1 MFAIV
6 ADIVVVVVAIAMF
19 AIVATVAN
27 VAVDIVYRCIL
38 FSPVPVVQR

>member
-1 MFAIV
+1 MFAVV

-19 AIVATVAN
+19 AIVATVAT

-38 FSPVPVVQR
+38 FSPVAVFQR